1 MQAFRQ
7 RLRHPHPW
15 WHQLP
20 PERRGRQAAIRL
32 QIRRLKAW
40 LALRPQRIAATI
52 CFYLLLAALPVVL
65 GLPLLGL
72 VALVPLILAPPVAY
86 LLYWLVWKDYHH

>member
-1 MQAFRQ
+1 MQGFRK
-7 RLRHPHPW
+7 RLHHPHPW
-15 WHQLP
+15 WHLLP
-20 PERRGRQAAIRL
+20 PERRSREAVL
-32 QIRRLKAW
+32 KLELRRLKAW
-40 LALRPQRIAATI
+40 LSLRPQRIKATI
-52 CFYLLLAALPVVL
+52 AAYLLLAALPMLL